1 MKLVFKNGS
10 YIDFNKGVWVGL
22 KAIVVTLLL
31 ILMLAIAGDWD
42 MREANE
48 KSPAA
53 TKQQDFKWVKKIFI
67 CLYYNTRR
75 MKMNEKLQEKKE
87 EFYLLS
93 EEIHDLLLKRQELI
107 EEIHELEDEIIYEAA
122 IWEMFI

>member
-10 YIDFNKGVWVGL
+10 CIDFNKGIWVGL

-31 ILMLAIAGDWD
+31 ITILAIVGDWD

-53 TKQQDFKWVKKIFI
+53 TKQQDFK
-67 CLYYNTRR
+67 
-75 MKMNEKLQEKKE
+75 
-87 EFYLLS
+87 
-93 EEIHDLLLKRQELI
+93 
-107 EEIHELEDEIIYEAA
+107 
-122 IWEMFI
+122 